1 MRIITSLVVALLAVA
16 PRAVAQ
22 TQDQARIA
30 FTVMGGYVLSE
41 RLWTVDRQPVADA
54 PLPSDTFAIGRRIR
68 STPSFGFSGIYFPG
82 DHLGYVG
89 EAYLIGLGFEDSC
102 SLVYASG
109 STRNRQACANLDQ
122 AEKAATAVALN
133 GGLIYRVASR
143 AIVSP
148 YVRVAAGLLFT
159 TQSSIRTIGEFPSV
173 SNPGELADAVI
184 YPDNGDSRMSPTGVL
199 AIGFTSAMG
208 KGYQIRWELRDNIAP
223 VRAVTGATALDGI
236 FPPVATRIKHLIS
249 VNIGFD
255 VVLERR
261 RGRRY

>member
-1 MRIITSLVVALLAVA
+1 MRIITSLAVALLAVA

-30 FTVMGGYVLSE
+30 FTVMGGYVLSQK
-41 RLWTVDRQPVADA
+41 LWTVDRQPVADA

-68 STPSFGFSGIYFPG
+68 PTLSFGFSGIYFPG

-102 SLVYASG
+102 ALVFASG
-109 STRNRQACANLDQ
+109 STRNRQACENLDQ

-133 GGLIYRVASR
+133 GGLVYRVASR
-143 AIVSP
+143 SIISP
-148 YVRVAAGLLFT
+148 YARAAAGLLFT
-159 TQSSIRTIGEFPSV
+159 TQSSIRTIGQFPSA
-173 SNPGELADAVI
+173 STGEMVDAVI
-184 YPDNGDSRMSPTGVL
+184 YPDNGDSRISPTGVL
-199 AIGFTSAMG
+199 AVGFTAVVG
-208 KGYQIRWELRDNIAP
+208 KGYQMRWEVRDNIAA
-223 VRAVTGATALDGI
+223 VRAVTGATAVDGT
-236 FPPVATRIKHLIS
+236 FPPVATRVKHLIS
-249 VNIGFD
+249 VNVGFD

>member
-1 MRIITSLVVALLAVA
+1 MRIITSVAIALLAVA
-16 PRAVAQ
+16 PRAMGQ

-41 RLWTVDRQPVADA
+41 DLWRVDRQPVADA

-68 STPSFGFSGIYFPG
+68 PTLSFGFSGIYFPG
-82 DHLGYVG
+82 EHLGYVG

-102 SLVYASG
+102 ALVYASG
-109 STRNRQACANLDQ
+109 STRNQQACANLDQ

-133 GGLIYRVASR
+133 GGLVYRVASR
-143 AIVSP
+143 SIISP

-159 TQSSIRTIGEFPSV
+159 TQSSIRTIGEVPSV

-184 YPDNGDSRMSPTGVL
+184 YPDNGDSRISPTGVL
-199 AIGFTSAMG
+199 AIGFTSPAG
-208 KGYQIRWELRDNIAP
+208 KGYQIRWELRDNIAA
-223 VRAVTGATALDGI
+223 VRAVTAATATDGT
-236 FPPVATRIKHLIS
+236 FPPTATRMKHLIS
-249 VNIGFD
+249 LNIGFD

>member
-1 MRIITSLVVALLAVA
+1 MRIITSVAVALVVLA
-16 PRAVAQ
+16 PRGAAQ
-22 TQDQARIA
+22 TRDQARIA
-30 FTVMGGYVLSE
+30 FTVSAGYVLPE
-41 RLWTVDRQPVADA
+41 QLWTVDRQPVADA
-54 PLPSDTFAIGRRIR
+54 PLPPDTFAIGRRIR
-68 STPSFGFSGIYFPG
+68 PTLSLGFSGIYFPG
-82 DHLGYVG
+82 EHLGYVG

-102 SLVYASG
+102 ALVYASG

-143 AIVSP
+143 AVVSP
-148 YVRVAAGLLFT
+148 YVRVAAGFLFT

-184 YPDNGDSRMSPTGVL
+184 YPDNGDSRISPTGVL
-199 AIGFTSAMG
+199 AFGFTSAMG

>member
-1 MRIITSLVVALLAVA
+1 MRIITSVAIALLAVA
-16 PRAVAQ
+16 PRAMGQ

-41 RLWTVDRQPVADA
+41 DLWRVDRQPVADA

-68 STPSFGFSGIYFPG
+68 PTLSFGFSGIYFPG
-82 DHLGYVG
+82 EHLGYVG

-102 SLVYASG
+102 ALVYASG
-109 STRNRQACANLDQ
+109 STRNQQACANLDQ

-133 GGLIYRVASR
+133 GGLVYRVASR
-143 AIVSP
+143 SIISP

-184 YPDNGDSRMSPTGVL
+184 YPDNGDSRISPTGVL
-199 AIGFTSAMG
+199 ALGFTSAMG
-208 KGYQIRWELRDNIAP
+208 KGYQFRWELRDNIAP
-223 VRAVTGATALDGI
+223 VRAVTGATTLDGT

-249 VNIGFD
+249 VNVGFD